1 MSGFAEHQSGGRM
14 KIDVINRDPLSL
26 NAIKAAVC
34 PEATVAAESDVFLEI
49 GSTPVATLSSFFHYY
64 FTFDEEF

>member
-34 PEATVAAESDVFLEI
+34 PEATVTPESRVLPEVAT
-49 GSTPVATLSSFFHYY
+49 TPVAAFSSLFHCY
-64 FTFDEEF
+64 FTFNKEY

>member
-1 MSGFAEHQSGGRM
+1 MSGFTEHQSSGRM
-14 KIDVINRDPLSL
+14 KIDVIKRDPFSL

-34 PEATVAAESDVFLEI
+34 PEATIAPESHVFLEI

-64 FTFDEEF
+64 FTFDEEI